1 MVERRPWTMKLRV
14 AEGCHAVSCEG
25 KMLEIIDDG
34 SVEVDDAAVETL
46 VAHGLTA
53 WKPEA
58 VLADIA
64 TMTRDE
70 LITRI
75 IDKTLTMR
83 FIIKAS

>member
-1 MVERRPWTMKLRV
+1 
-14 AEGCHAVSCEG
+14 
-25 KMLEIIDDG
+25 MLEIIDDG